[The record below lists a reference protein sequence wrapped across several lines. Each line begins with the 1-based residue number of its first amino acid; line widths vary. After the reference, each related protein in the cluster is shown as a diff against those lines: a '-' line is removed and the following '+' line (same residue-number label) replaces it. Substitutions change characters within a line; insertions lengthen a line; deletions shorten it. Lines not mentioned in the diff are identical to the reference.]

1 MLTQTRNGTQSSQLH
16 SYTSTNSSLGL
27 DRGVK
32 VARSKKDK
40 DNRDSS
46 VKERLYN
53 WLERLVPLFYIL
65 SEIWLYDFVDL

>member
-1 MLTQTRNGTQSSQLH
+1 
-16 SYTSTNSSLGL
+16 LGL